1 MLGNRIYWEKD
12 SNWYTYSLEVSED
25 GDTWE
30 KAIDNVYVGGQQYK
44 AVTYVRAY
52 ENINFARVTIHNI
65 TAGGGYQIGMAE
77 WILYGFPTPK
87 AAMKEYDYVSDL
99 SWESASSDYGSVRK
113 DDAVYGGGQIL
124 HSEYGDL
131 SFKKGIGTDTNS
143 EVVYD
148 VADKGYTTFTAYIG
162 INAKADKQGG
172 EAIFKVYKDDVLSY
186 TSGVKMRDD
195 NCDFISV
202 DITGAKKIKLVTEW
216 HENPENEEAR
226 YNTHTNWSDA
236 RFYYTSRERVAL
248 RALYDRELLLQR
260 KEDRYTLRSYRAYRE
275 AIAAALLVLPDE
287 ASSDSQLEECRAA
300 LEASLKNLKLLSDL
314 TIEELLEEINDRA
327 KEEVEKAKQE
337 AETAKQ
343 EAKKAQE
350 KAEQLKKEVEKAQE
364 KAEQLEKE
372 AEKAQQEA
380 KEAEKARLEA
390 EKARESAEQG
400 RLNAE
405 KAQKAAE
412 QAVEKAVFESQHVDI
427 RKVSAKKKQLKVTI
441 EKVKDAEGYEVEYS
455 LKSNFKNASKITS
468 KKTIISTVTA
478 ASNPCVKAP
487 GTPDR
492 FHTAKASIAIEMIT
506 GTNTAAIL
514 STSCWTGALLP

>member
-1 MLGNRIYWEKD
+1 MTKAIGRYFRISVNGISSDNAWASLYEFIILEDEELSEVDPEDVIPDEVIDSITATGGAVAGRGTDKLRDGETGLGTGWLSGSNEFPQSITIAFSRPQTLLGNRIYWEKD

-350 KAEQLKKEVEKAQE
+350 KAEQLKKEAEKAQE
-364 KAEQLEKE
+364 KAGQL
-372 AEKAQQEA
+372 
-380 KEAEKARLEA
+380 
-390 EKARESAEQG
+390 
-400 RLNAE
+400 
-405 KAQKAAE
+405 
-412 QAVEKAVFESQHVDI
+412 
-427 RKVSAKKKQLKVTI
+427 
-441 EKVKDAEGYEVEYS
+441 
-455 LKSNFKNASKITS
+455 
-468 KKTIISTVTA
+468 
-478 ASNPCVKAP
+478 
-487 GTPDR
+487 
-492 FHTAKASIAIEMIT
+492 
-506 GTNTAAIL
+506 
-514 STSCWTGALLP
+514 